1 MSFSKLVIS
10 SHHSNTM
17 GQSLSE
23 AKMATA
29 QKGLSALEEIA
40 DQKLESFILR
50 AQAARGSKPTYNDKE
65 IGGGRSFIRVAQKRV
80 ATSTTLDADVTAGVD
95 DFFVSAGLA
104 SAGDKSDAKIT
115 AINGASKL
123 AKAALKSIVGAASGA
138 SAETVGFEV
147 LFVKG
152 AFIRVDYFLY
162 HYNVSGQAWFKATQ
176 DSLYV
181 TCMDSSVLDATT
193 LKPAE
198 RAFLIARAIDY
209 TDGSPFDKVEG
220 IEADLAKLALF
231 SKLIDTLSATAIA
244 DKDIFKNF
252 VGIIDKAKDTLK
264 NKKST
269 IKDVLPK
276 GGYRPA
282 NVFNFQKPTPEALA
296 AAAQEAADAAVR
308 KAADAKEAA
317 KEAAKKAAAANGVR
331 QQGED

>member
-1 MSFSKLVIS
+1 
-10 SHHSNTM
+10 M

-23 AKMATA
+23 AKKATTE
-29 QKGLSALEEIA
+29 KGLSALEEIA

-50 AQAARGSKPTYNDKE
+50 AQAARGSAPANNDRE
-65 IGGGRSFIRVAQKRV
+65 IGGGRSFIRVVQKRV
-80 ATSTTLDADVTAGVD
+80 ATATNLDDDVTAGVD

-104 SAGDKSDAKIT
+104 SQGDKSDAKTT

-162 HYNVSGQAWFKATQ
+162 HYNVQGLKWFTATQ

-181 TCMDSSVLDATT
+181 TCMDSSVLDATE

-209 TDGSPFDKVEG
+209 SDGSPFDKVEG

-231 SKLIDTLSATAIA
+231 SKLIDTLSANVIT
-244 DKDIFKNF
+244 DKSTFSYF
-252 VGIIDKAKDTLK
+252 VGIIDKAKAMLK
-264 NKKST
+264 DKKST
-269 IKDVLPK
+269 IEDNFPGDDYVK
-276 GGYRPA
+276 A
-282 NVFNFQKPTPEALA
+282 NVFNF
-296 AAAQEAADAAVR
+296 
-308 KAADAKEAA
+308 KATNSTA
-317 KEAAKKAAAANGVR
+317 
-331 QQGED
+331 